1 VLLQRVKAGAAVKSG
16 CSVED
21 GTPDG
26 GTIAGDTFTFEVSQ
40 MPGQWCRSEFQP

>member
-1 VLLQRVKAGAAVKSG
+1 MLLQKGEGRRGVESG
-16 CSVED
+16 CSVKD